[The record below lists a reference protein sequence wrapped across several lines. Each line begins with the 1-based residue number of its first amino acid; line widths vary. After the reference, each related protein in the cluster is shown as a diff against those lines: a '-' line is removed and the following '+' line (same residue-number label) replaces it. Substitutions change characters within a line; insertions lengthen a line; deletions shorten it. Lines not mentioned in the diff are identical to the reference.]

1 MMWFHKKSFQL
12 RQELLWLSWSITYN
26 PFFSN
31 FSDWPMRVRI
41 TYYYGIL
48 WEGDNKIL
56 IVQRV
61 YNWTRVMFKGSKQAF
76 LPFLL
81 SFFLRLKSWR
91 SNTIAAHNIMSV
103 RKTWVYKIPQ
113 SKTKPKDENVRISS
127 VHYCARGS
135 HLEGHLWVI
144 LKFAQNVTS
153 SNQNHHYRAK
163 WCDNKGL
170 FWVLCDNV
178 FGVVCC
184 QETVCCGCGENY
196 FLE

>member
-1 MMWFHKKSFQL
+1 MNWTYMCDGMGLDWYLWQTYYNSTA
-12 RQELLWLSWSITYN
+12 ESGANNILLWDPLSAN
-26 PFFSN
+26 
-31 FSDWPMRVRI
+31 
-41 TYYYGIL
+41 
-48 WEGDNKIL
+48 EEADNKIL

-61 YNWTRVMFKGSKQAF
+61 YNWTRVMFKGSKEAHQ
-76 LPFLL
+76 P
-81 SFFLRLKSWR
+81 FFLSLFLRHKSWR

-153 SNQNHHYRAK
+153 SNQNHHYRTK
-163 WCDNKGL
+163 MMR
-170 FWVLCDNV
+170 
-178 FGVVCC
+178 
-184 QETVCCGCGENY
+184 Q
-196 FLE
+196 